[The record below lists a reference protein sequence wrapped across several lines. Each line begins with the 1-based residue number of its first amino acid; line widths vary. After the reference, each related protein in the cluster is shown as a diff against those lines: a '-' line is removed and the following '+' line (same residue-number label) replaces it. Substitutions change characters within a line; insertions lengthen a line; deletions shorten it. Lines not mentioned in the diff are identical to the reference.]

1 MTEQAH
7 QHHLDSEQRRTLHK
21 LLGHPLPANIKW
33 PQVLA
38 LLEAMGEVA
47 VESKDRYRV
56 TINDRTEVFSP
67 PHHGDIPTD
76 MVVKLRRFLGD
87 LSVEP
92 RRSSIG
98 LHLLL
103 VVNHHSA
110 TIYEFEPAAEHIGT
124 IVPYDPEGHLRHL
137 HHMEGHYKGQR
148 APEEPAYYR
157 AIADGLKR
165 ADTVVI
171 FGHGDGHSDAA
182 KLVWER
188 ITKEL
193 QELPLRILIDQRVD
207 AKALSEGELLAA
219 ARHLVESLEEPP
231 GQVGLPGESQ
241 A

>member
-7 QHHLDSEQRRTLHK
+7 HHLDSEQRRTLQK
-21 LLGHPLPANIKW
+21 LLGHPLPANMKW

-56 TINDRTEVFSP
+56 TIDDRTEVFNP

-76 MVVKLRRFLGD
+76 MVVKLRRFLGA
-87 LSVEP
+87 SYVEP
-92 RRSSIG
+92 RKSSVG

-103 VVNHHSA
+103 VVDHHSA
-110 TIYEFEPAAEHIGT
+110 TIYEFEPAGKHLGT
-124 IVPYDPEGHLRHL
+124 IIPYDPEGHMRHL

-148 APEEPAYYR
+148 VPEEPAYYR
-157 AIADGLKR
+157 AIADALKG

-182 KLVWER
+182 QLVWER

-193 QELPLRILIDQRVD
+193 QELPLRILIDARVD
-207 AKALSEGELLAA
+207 AKALSEAELLAA
-219 ARHLVESLEEPP
+219 ARHLVENLEEAP
-231 GQVGLPGESQ
+231 GQAGLAGESQ